1 MAFQTSSNTPST
13 NVTKGEFKKADFFL
27 NLSITDAAG
36 NVSKLGFIGL
46 HNDVASE
53 KAIID
58 YLVANPGKESDVI
71 GAITG
76 EFRSG
81 VAATKPFAGFAF
93 GKKAA

>member
-1 MAFQTSSNTPST
+1 MAFQTSSPAPTT
-13 NVTKGEFKKADFFL
+13 NVTKGDFKKADFFL
-27 NLSITDAAG
+27 NLTITDAVG

-58 YLVANPGKESDVI
+58 YLIANPGKEGDVI
-71 GAITG
+71 GAMTG

-81 VAATKPFAGFAF
+81 VAAAKPFAGFTF